1 MAFDQE
7 TQAIY
12 TLVLQNLIPH
22 KYIDLIPEAQ
32 VVICQEAEN
41 LLNSPVVPDTHKK
54 QLASS
59 LNFIKKIPEQS
70 LQSNY
75 F

>member
-7 TQAIY
+7 TAAIY

-22 KYIDLIPEAQ
+22 KYVNLIPEAQ

-41 LLNSPVVPDTHKK
+41 LLNSPVVPDSHKK

-59 LNFIKKIPEQS
+59 LNFLKKIPQES
-70 LQSNY
+70 RQSNY